1 MTLKP
6 GRALKD
12 LLQSK
17 GILSESEI
25 NTYCQGGA
33 RDSLSTIVLKILG
46 YKKVRTHADSYVQ
59 WAKQPDTSI
68 ETGV

>member
-6 GRALKD
+6 GGALKD

-46 YKKVRTHADSYVQ
+46 YKKS
-59 WAKQPDTSI
+59 
-68 ETGV
+68 